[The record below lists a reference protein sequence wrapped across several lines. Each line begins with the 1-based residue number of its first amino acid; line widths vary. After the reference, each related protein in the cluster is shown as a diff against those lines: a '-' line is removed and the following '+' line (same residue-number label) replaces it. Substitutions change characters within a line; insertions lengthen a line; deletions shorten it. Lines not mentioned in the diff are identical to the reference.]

1 VQQNNLNLRNEY
13 SGEESVTESSATLP
27 THSMDLSSVV
37 KSDGISK
44 LADEKVC
51 IEVNDFNLFYS
62 EKQALKDIS
71 LKIPEKKVT
80 AFIGPSGC
88 GKSTLLRCFNRMND
102 LIDTVTTTGEI
113 KLDGKDIFDKNVNVA
128 DLRRRVG
135 MVFQKPNPF
144 PKSIY
149 ENVAYGLRIQ
159 GIKDRRTIDA
169 VVEKSLRGAALWDEV
184 KDRLDDLAMGLSG
197 GQQQRLVIARAIA
210 IEPEVILLDEPASAL
225 DPISTLKI
233 EELIYELKDKFTI
246 VIVTHNMQQA
256 ARVSDYT
263 AYLYMGEMV
272 EFNDTSALFTNPK
285 EKMTEDYITGRYG

>member
-1 VQQNNLNLRNEY
+1 MQPKPDGAQGPNGPNNFAATP
-13 SGEESVTESSATLP
+13 SVKVDVEQRSSEV
-27 THSMDLSSVV
+27 SSVGEQEACLEVENMNFYYGDV
-37 KSDGISK
+37 K
-44 LADEKVC
+44 
-51 IEVNDFNLFYS
+51 
-62 EKQALKDIS
+62 ALNNINII
-71 LKIPEKKVT
+71 IPERKVT

-88 GKSTLLRCFNRMND
+88 GKSTLIRIFNRMND
-102 LIDTVTTTGEI
+102 LIDGTRLEGSVRLNGTEI
-113 KLDGKDIFDKNVNVA
+113 YDPDLNVA

-159 GIKDRRTIDA
+159 GINNRATLNA
-169 VVEKSLRGAALWDEV
+169 TVEKALKGAALWEEV
-184 KDRLDDLAMGLSG
+184 KDRLHENALSLSG

-210 IEPEVILLDEPASAL
+210 IEPEVLLLDEPASAL

-233 EELIYELKDKFTI
+233 EELIYELKSKYTI

-263 AYLYMGEMV
+263 AFMYLGDLIEYDE
-272 EFNDTSALFTNPK
+272 TKKLFSTPSIK
-285 EKMTEDYITGRYG
+285 QTEDYITGRYG

>member
-1 VQQNNLNLRNEY
+1 MSPIEQQAPIKVEVKNL
-13 SGEESVTESSATLP
+13 
-27 THSMDLSSVV
+27 D
-37 KSDGISK
+37 
-44 LADEKVC
+44 
-51 IEVNDFNLFYS
+51 LFYGN
-62 EKQALKDIS
+62 KRALNS
-71 LKIPEKKVT
+71 VSMQIPEKKVT

-102 LIDTVTTTGEI
+102 LVDACRIEGQI
-113 KLDGKDIFDKNVNVA
+113 LLDGQNIYDKGVDVA
-128 DLRRRVG
+128 ELRRQVG

-149 ENVAYGLRIQ
+149 ENVAYGLRLQ
-159 GIKDRRTIDA
+159 GVTSKRVLDE
-169 VVEKSLRGAALWDEV
+169 VVEKSLKGAALWDEV
-184 KDRLDDLAMGLSG
+184 KDRLQDNAFGLSG

-233 EELIYELKDKFTI
+233 EELINELKHQYTI

-263 AYLYMGEMV
+263 AFMYMGDLIEHDRT
-272 EFNDTSALFTNPK
+272 DTLFTNPSK
-285 EKMTEDYITGRYG
+285 KQTEDYITGRYG